1 MNKVENNII
10 FETPHQQ
17 NIEGIFIQL
26 KENTQKMKN
35 TNAKQRIQKLKKIEE
50 YILQNREEIQKAVY
64 ADFKKNPTEADT
76 TEIISTLGLLRHAK
90 RNLKQWM
97 KPRRVG
103 TPLNMFGSSSQI
115 LPEPKGVCLIIAPW
129 NYPFYLAIAPLIYA
143 IAAGNTVMIKP
154 SEISHNTSAY
164 IQKMMDELFPAN
176 EVKVV
181 QGGVDVSTTLLKLKF
196 NHIFFTGSPQV
207 GKIVMR
213 AAVDNLTSV
222 TLELGGKSPA
232 VICEDADLKDAT
244 DKLTWGKFINAGQ
257 TCIAPD
263 YALVPKSR
271 KDEFVEQMSN
281 TINEFYSPNG
291 EVVSVSEDFCRIIN
305 HSHYHRLK
313 SIIDDAAE
321 KGATVIMNGEMDEST
336 KFIPP
341 TIVTN
346 VTNDMRIMQEEI
358 FGPILAVMDY
368 EEINQALEVIEE
380 KEKPLAL
387 YVFGKKKKYI
397 KNVIHNTTAGG
408 TCINDTILHINN
420 PELPF
425 GGVNN
430 SGIGKSHGKFGF
442 DGFSNQ
448 RAVLKNRIGMTVVK
462 TIYPPYGN
470 LSKKLTD
477 FIIKYF

>member
-1 MNKVENNII
+1 MDTII
-10 FETPHQQ
+10 DLSPSELK
-17 NIEGIFIQL
+17 IEDIFIQL
-26 KENTQKMKN
+26 RNNAKN
-35 TNAKQRIQKLKKIEE
+35 IKDTNAKERIQKLEKIEQ
-50 YILQNREEIQKAVY
+50 YILKYREDIQKAVY
-64 ADFKKNPTEADT
+64 NDFRKSPTEADT
-76 TEIISTLGLLRHAK
+76 TEILSTLGLLRHAK
-90 RNLKQWM
+90 RNLRKWM
-97 KPRRVG
+97 KPRKVG
-103 TPLNMFGSSSQI
+103 SPLNMLGTSSYI

-129 NYPFYLAIAPLIYA
+129 NYPFYLAITPLVYA

-154 SEISHNTSAY
+154 SEISNHTATF
-164 IQKMMDELFPAN
+164 IQTMMDDLFPSD

-181 QGGVDVSTTLLKLKF
+181 QGGVDVSTALLKLKF

-213 AAVDNLTSV
+213 AAVEHLTSV

-232 VICEDADLKDAT
+232 VICEDADLKDTT
-244 DKLTWGKFINAGQ
+244 DKMTWGKFINAGQ

-263 YALVPKSR
+263 YVLIPKSR
-271 KDEFVEQMSN
+271 KEEFIEQMSN

-305 HSHYHRLK
+305 HNHFNRLK
-313 SIIDDAAE
+313 SIIEDAAD
-321 KGATVIMNGEMDEST
+321 KGATIIMNGEMDENT

-346 VTNDMRIMQEEI
+346 VSNDMKIMQEEI
-358 FGPILAVMDY
+358 FGPILPVMEY
-368 EEINQALEVIEE
+368 EQLEDAFNIIEE

-387 YVFGKKKKYI
+387 YIFGKNKKLIRKVL
-397 KNVIHNTTAGG
+397 NNTTAGG
-408 TCINDTILHINN
+408 TCINETILHINN

-448 RAVLKNRIGMTVVK
+448 RAVLKNRIGMTTIK

-470 LSKKLTD
+470 LAKKLTD
-477 FIIKYF
+477 LMIKYF

>member
-1 MNKVENNII
+1 MDTII
-10 FETPHQQ
+10 DLSPSELK
-17 NIEGIFIQL
+17 IEDIFIQL
-26 KENTQKMKN
+26 KNNTKN
-35 TNAKQRIQKLKKIEE
+35 IKDTSAKPRIQKLEKLEQ
-50 YILQNREEIQKAVY
+50 YILNHRDGIQKAIY
-64 ADFKKNPTEADT
+64 ADFKKNPTETDT
-76 TEIISTLGLLRHAK
+76 TEILSTLGLLRHAR
-90 RNLKQWM
+90 RNLKKWM
-97 KPRRVG
+97 KIRKVG
-103 TPLNMFGSSSQI
+103 TPLSMLGTSSYV

-129 NYPFYLAIAPLIYA
+129 NYPFYLAMGPLIYA
-143 IAAGNTVMIKP
+143 IAAGNTVAMKP
-154 SEISHNTSAY
+154 SEISSNTSAF
-164 IQKMMDELFPAN
+164 IQSMIEELFPAN

-181 QGGVDVSTTLLKLKF
+181 QGGVEVSTALLKLKF

-213 AAVDNLTSV
+213 AAVENLTSV

-263 YALVPKSR
+263 YILVPEKR
-271 KDEFVEQMSN
+271 KNEFVEQMSN

-305 HSHYHRLK
+305 HNHFNRLK
-313 SIIDDAAE
+313 SIIEDAAD
-321 KGATVIMNGEMDEST
+321 KGATIIMNGEMDENT

-358 FGPILAVMDY
+358 FGPILPVMEY
-368 EEINQALEVIEE
+368 NALEEAFSVIEE

-387 YVFGKKKKYI
+387 YIFGKKKKLI
-397 KNVIHNTTAGG
+397 KKVLNNTTAGG

-430 SGIGKSHGKFGF
+430 SGIGKSHGKYGF
-442 DGFSNQ
+442 DGFSNL
-448 RAVLKNRIGMTVVK
+448 RAVLKNRVGMTGIK
-462 TIYPPYGN
+462 PIYPPYGN
-470 LSKKLTD
+470 LANKLIN
-477 FIIKYF
+477 FIVKYF

>member
-1 MNKVENNII
+1 MDTII
-10 FETPHQQ
+10 DLSPSELK
-17 NIEGIFIQL
+17 IEDIFIQL
-26 KENTQKMKN
+26 RNNAKSIKD
-35 TNAKQRIQKLKKIEE
+35 TNAKERIQKLEKIEQ
-50 YILQNREEIQKAVY
+50 YILKYREDIQKAVY
-64 ADFKKNPTEADT
+64 NDFRKSPTEADT
-76 TEIISTLGLLRHAK
+76 TEILSTLGLLRHAK
-90 RNLKQWM
+90 RNLRKWM
-97 KPRRVG
+97 KPRKVG
-103 TPLNMFGSSSQI
+103 SPLNMLGTSSYI

-129 NYPFYLAIAPLIYA
+129 NYPFYLAITPLVYA

-154 SEISHNTSAY
+154 SEISNHTAAF
-164 IQKMMDELFPAN
+164 IQTMMDNLFPPE

-181 QGGVDVSTTLLKLKF
+181 QGGVDVSTALLKLKF

-213 AAVDNLTSV
+213 AAVEHLTSV

-232 VICEDADLKDAT
+232 VICEDADLKDTT
-244 DKLTWGKFINAGQ
+244 DKMTWGKFINAGQ

-263 YALVPKSR
+263 YVLIPKSR
-271 KDEFVEQMSN
+271 KEEFIEQMSN

-305 HSHYHRLK
+305 HNHFNRLK
-313 SIIDDAAE
+313 GIIEDAAD
-321 KGATVIMNGEMDEST
+321 KGATIIMNGEMDENT

-346 VTNDMRIMQEEI
+346 VTNDMKIMQEEI
-358 FGPILAVMDY
+358 FGPILPVMEY
-368 EEINQALEVIEE
+368 EQLEEAFNIIEE

-387 YVFGKKKKYI
+387 YIFGKNKKLI
-397 KNVIHNTTAGG
+397 KKVLNNTTAGG
-408 TCINDTILHINN
+408 TCINETILHINN

-448 RAVLKNRIGMTVVK
+448 RSVLKNRIGMTTIK

-470 LSKKLTD
+470 LAKKLTD
-477 FIIKYF
+477 FMIKYF